1 MNNDSAEV
9 TVKGVMPTSNGC
21 AIFLGNEDKTFV
33 IHADPSIGNA
43 INMTMN
49 QVKKERPLTHDL
61 IGLIL
66 KGLETS
72 IERVLINDV
81 DEGTFFARIILR
93 MENELGKKIIELDAR
108 PSDSIV
114 LALQMKQPIPCGEQG
129 LGQCGGH
136 VRDSR
141 ADSSQARLILA
152 SCFFSVISKAGLS
165 SKVNLPETMVA
176 GDWPTALAPMQDV
189 TSLPFMQVVARR
201 GSPDFFF
208 TEFIRVH
215 AHSRIGPEIL
225 SSILDKPDERPV
237 LLS

>member
-1 MNNDSAEV
+1 MNNDSTEV

-21 AIFLGNEDKTFV
+21 AIFLGNDDKTFV
-33 IHADPSIGNA
+33 IYVDPSIGNA

-81 DEGTFFARIILR
+81 DEGTFFSHGIILR

-114 LALQMKQPIPCGEQG
+114 LALQMKQPI
-129 LGQCGGH
+129 H
-136 VRDSR
+136 V
-141 ADSSQARLILA
+141 AN
-152 SCFFSVISKAGLS
+152 
-165 SKVNLPETMVA
+165 KVLDNVEDM
-176 GDWPTALAPMQDV
+176 
-189 TSLPFMQVVARR
+189 S
-201 GSPDFFF
+201 
-208 TEFIRVH
+208 
-215 AHSRIGPEIL
+215 EIL
-225 SSILDKPDERPV
+225 ERILRKQD
-237 LLS
+237 